1 MEKFDRVREKATVV
15 EITFEN
21 KINIDQP
28 EKTFS
33 VQFFFLHFLRKIMT
47 TSLLCTFLEC
57 HVIS

>member
-33 VQFFFLHFLRKIMT
+33 VQFFF
-47 TSLLCTFLEC
+47 S
-57 HVIS
+57 IS